1 MFPGVEIAVGYLFA
15 WAVRKLGTAA
25 DRQVDQALE
34 TGIDRLHT
42 LVSDRLGAEDP
53 ALEQAAEEARDGQE
67 ELSAD
72 TRQWLA
78 LAINNAAKKDEE
90 FAKSL
95 MAAVEAVQ
103 AATRAVGG
111 ASTGADGIAIGGD
124 AEIHAYGGS
133 VAAVRIDGP
142 VTVGTPANPRQP
154 GAEKG

>member
-25 DRQVDQALE
+25 DRQVDQALD

-42 LVSDRLGAEDP
+42 LVSDRLGADDP
-53 ALEQAAEEARDGQE
+53 ALQQAAEEARDGQD
-67 ELSAD
+67 ELAVD

-78 LAINNAAKKDEE
+78 LTINNAAKKDEE
-90 FAKSL
+90 FAKAL
-95 MAAVEAVQ
+95 MVAVEAVQ
-103 AATRAVGG
+103 AAARAAGG
-111 ASTGADGIAIGGD
+111 ASAGGDGIAIGGD
-124 AEIHAYGGS
+124 AEIHAAGGS

-142 VTVGTPANPRQP
+142 VTVGIPANPQQP